1 METSY
6 ETRIVN
12 YALQTCGFYPLRAI
26 QLWIV
31 DSQFAKAKSTMMNI
45 GALSKLD
52 DSIDLERLAAAVN
65 DLVNAYDIF
74 HCRFAF
80 HPGTNDICQR
90 FNGEIA
96 PVTVEK
102 ISDEEF
108 EQRKKS
114 LREPYN
120 IINQP
125 LYRIHIF
132 ETPTAKYFFIDFFH
146 AIMDGTSVMILFY
159 RELDSR
165 YRGKKIQRAPLNY
178 ADYILDEL
186 KVSPEELAE
195 GNKFWHAMLS
205 GFDETKH
212 LPPPDVE
219 DCPNPASKSFYFN
232 VENISQDFFRNSK
245 YKEHI
250 FFLAASMLAIA
261 KSAGSDSAIMDFVHN
276 GRNTMQERRLM
287 GTMLEQYP
295 IRWDFSRSQS
305 VSDFLDGVETTMNS
319 CMKYRRSIGTV
330 YSAGLNDSSA
340 TFIFQKRVLGALN
353 TMMIGG
359 KPAEVLEL
367 PINEFS
373 VSENMLDI
381 EVNLSEDGS
390 YLVEFSYDTGI
401 YSEDAMKKFSATFNE
416 VVLAL
421 QDETRAMSAILEG

>member
-1 METSY
+1 MENNY

-12 YALQTCGFYPLRAI
+12 YALQTCGFYPLRAM
-26 QLWIV
+26 QLLVV

-45 GALSKLD
+45 GALFKLD
-52 DSIDLERLAAAVN
+52 NSMDLERLAQAVN

-80 HPGTNDICQR
+80 HPGTDDVCQR
-90 FNGEIA
+90 FNGEIV

-108 EQRKKS
+108 EQRKKY
-114 LREPYN
+114 LQKPYN

-146 AIMDGTSVMILFY
+146 AIMDGASVMILFW

-165 YRGKKIQRAPLNY
+165 YRGKKITHAPLNY
-178 ADYILDEL
+178 ADFILDEM
-186 KVSPEELAE
+186 KVSPEEFAE
-195 GNKFWHAMLS
+195 GSKFWMEMIKD
-205 GFDETKH
+205 FDATKH
-212 LPPPDVE
+212 LPPPDVK
-219 DCPNPASKSFYFN
+219 DCPNPTSESFYFN
-232 VENISQDFFRNSK
+232 VDTISQNFFKESH
-245 YKEHI
+245 YQEHI
-250 FFLAASMLAIA
+250 FFLAASMLAIT
-261 KSAGSDSAIMDFVHN
+261 KSNGSDSANMNWLHN

-287 GTMLEQYP
+287 GTMIEQYP
-295 IRWDFSRSQS
+295 ICWKFEQDLS
-305 VSDFLDGVETTMNS
+305 VGEFISGIEAKMQE
-319 CMKYRRSIGTV
+319 CMKYRRSIGTA
-330 YSAGLNDSSA
+330 YQIGIDYDSA

-353 TMMIGG
+353 TMMLGG
-359 KPAEVLEL
+359 KPAEILEI

-390 YLVEFSYDTGI
+390 YLVEFSYDTGT

-416 VVLAL
+416 VVQAM
-421 QDETRAMSAILEG
+421 QDENRRIFTILKG